1 MIVPMKKFYLIV
13 LDKDREKVPERLRKL
28 GIAHIEELQGR
39 GETYQSLQKE
49 KAEGESVYYLLQGYV
64 DKKAKNA
71 GQASSVSAIKALV
84 REVPELKDELDSLS
98 ERENQLVREI
108 ERVESWGEVSASA
121 LARTFEGTGYTIR
134 FFEILQKTIV
144 GVPEDLEYVQ
154 VFAPKG
160 RSRIAIL
167 CSKGEKAP
175 ELPSSFFEFVPSESS
190 LSQMRQEL
198 ASIGQ
203 KKEEIVENLSEE
215 AGESSNLKAYINDL
229 ESDIT
234 LERLRSGMPEHE
246 RFAYLKGY
254 VPARECEKLQEN
266 HRKIQVG
273 HRL

>member
-121 LARTFEGTGYTIR
+121 LARTF
-134 FFEILQKTIV
+134 
-144 GVPEDLEYVQ
+144 
-154 VFAPKG
+154 
-160 RSRIAIL
+160 
-167 CSKGEKAP
+167 
-175 ELPSSFFEFVPSESS
+175 
-190 LSQMRQEL
+190 
-198 ASIGQ
+198 
-203 KKEEIVENLSEE
+203 
-215 AGESSNLKAYINDL
+215 
-229 ESDIT
+229 
-234 LERLRSGMPEHE
+234 
-246 RFAYLKGY
+246 
-254 VPARECEKLQEN
+254 
-266 HRKIQVG
+266 
-273 HRL
+273 